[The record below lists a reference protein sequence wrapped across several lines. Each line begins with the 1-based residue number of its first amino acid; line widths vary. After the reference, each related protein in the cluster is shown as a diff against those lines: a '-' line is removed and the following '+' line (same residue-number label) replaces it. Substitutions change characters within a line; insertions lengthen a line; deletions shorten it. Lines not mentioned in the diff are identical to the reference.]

1 MNLFQ
6 SGSIKQSISIKIIV
20 LLISLFMF
28 YDAFAKT
35 VVNKTG
41 SGAIDWSNGV
51 IYAVG
56 YGPVPENLRGKAKGK
71 LFARR
76 VAIVDAYRNLA
87 ETTQGVKV
95 TSETT
100 VVDSMKR
107 SRVIKTKVSA
117 LIKGAQ
123 VVSEK
128 FAGGMFSVKLALPI
142 SGRFMKTI
150 IPRETFKKL
159 IRVNQFSQNRYNI
172 PWEKLLNI
180 LPISSAHAD
189 INTIPDID
197 FYNKTERETV
207 KKLIKWLDP
216 MSNQSAGIEKLKAT
230 VQHYEQKTVYTGI
243 ILDAS
248 HLVDF
253 EMATVPMLKTNDGKL
268 IYPNPQTSYD
278 NVVKHRLVSY
288 DFDLKDAT
296 ENPRVALHPMVIKAD
311 SLYKSKLSDIIIS
324 DDDAKLISSI
334 ASANQNLN
342 KARVMIIVA
351 E

>member
-1 MNLFQ
+1 
-6 SGSIKQSISIKIIV
+6 
-20 LLISLFMF
+20 
-28 YDAFAKT
+28 
-35 VVNKTG
+35 
-41 SGAIDWSNGV
+41 
-51 IYAVG
+51 
-56 YGPVPENLRGKAKGK
+56 
-71 LFARR
+71 
-76 VAIVDAYRNLA
+76 
-87 ETTQGVKV
+87 
-95 TSETT
+95 
-100 VVDSMKR
+100 MKR